1 MQRLLERGGQVVV
14 VAVIVGH
21 EYVPI
26 HFLAIVGRAIGS
38 TVVGT
43 EYGDGVGEQGA
54 RLVAGGT
61 QSGAIGQ
68 IRVVPSLD
76 RAARVVRLEVVDTF
90 LRVGWNF
97 VVRAVIM
104 VCHQE
109 QVLLLALG
117 GVC

>member
-1 MQRLLERGGQVVV
+1 MHLHYRSTRVASMAFNFYFCTSIVV

-76 RAARVVRLEVVDTF
+76 R
-90 LRVGWNF
+90 
-97 VVRAVIM
+97 VISI
-104 VCHQE
+104 
-109 QVLLLALG
+109 
-117 GVC
+117 